1 MMKIV
6 TVFDD
11 ILEKISRWGIVICLF
26 TILGFAVGAIVLRWM
41 GMSNMWI
48 EPMTRHLVFLSAF
61 FGGSLATSKNV
72 HIKVDALTKL
82 VERSKSKILHFVV
95 KNIVTLF
102 CLVTTFA
109 LMKTAFDFYLIEKEF
124 GAPAF
129 LNIHSSYLVG
139 IIPFGMGLIMLRFL
153 NQLLIGIFNGEPSEP
168 NRIH

>member
-6 TVFDD
+6 AVFDEV
-11 ILEKISRWGIVICLF
+11 LERISRYGIVFCLF
-26 TILGFAVGAIVLRWM
+26 TMLSLAVIAIVLRWM

-48 EPMTRHLVFLSAF
+48 EPLTRHLVFLSAF

-72 HIKVDALTKL
+72 HIKVDVLTKL
-82 VERSKSKILHFVV
+82 VERSRSKILHFVV
-95 KNIVTLF
+95 RNIVTLF
-102 CLVTTFA
+102 CLITTFA
-109 LMKTAFDFYLIEKEF
+109 LMKTSWDFYLVEKEY

-129 LNIHSSYLVG
+129 LNIHSAYLVG

-168 NRIH
+168 NRVH